1 MPLPASWDAST
12 DPIALPIAAVV
23 VFASPAVLVVAA
35 VTVLLV
41 QVMVGYASFALRLA
55 FQLSTLASFIF
66 ILEPAFLKT
75 SNSSH
80 ENEDR
85 SNPNFCQQLRLRYD

>member
-1 MPLPASWDAST
+1 MPFPASRDAST

-41 QVMVGYASFALRLA
+41 QVMVSYAPLRCA
-55 FQLSTLASFIF
+55 WPF
-66 ILEPAFLKT
+66 
-75 SNSSH
+75 
-80 ENEDR
+80 
-85 SNPNFCQQLRLRYD
+85 SNPRWPPLSSFWSPPS